1 MQTHAHTLNASHRII
16 WKANEKICMNVI
28 WEYIKDHILLLSE
41 DKYFLIASLKET
53 LNKARSL
60 V

>member
-1 MQTHAHTLNASHRII
+1 MHTHLMPVIELYG
-16 WKANEKICMNVI
+16 KANEKICMNVI

-60 V
+60 L